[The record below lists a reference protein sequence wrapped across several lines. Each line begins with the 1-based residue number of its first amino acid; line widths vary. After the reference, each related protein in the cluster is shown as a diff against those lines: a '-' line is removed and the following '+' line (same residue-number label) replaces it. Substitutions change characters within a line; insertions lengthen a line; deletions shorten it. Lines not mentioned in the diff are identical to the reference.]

1 MPGNS
6 EGKCNGD
13 KTGVEQEEEEDDEE
27 EEERLWQSVDEIVKI
42 IEEAWKGLDGKN
54 NCGGLGLINGSM
66 DLDDIDD
73 VDIYDDVD
81 VDDERNGDFVCAL
94 WFHIHVYMHMRRACI
109 AVVSFFTD
117 DCQRSQVRLYVAAV
131 VLWL

>member
-1 MPGNS
+1 M
-6 EGKCNGD
+6 
-13 KTGVEQEEEEDDEE
+13 
-27 EEERLWQSVDEIVKI
+27 
-42 IEEAWKGLDGKN
+42 DGKN

-94 WFHIHVYMHMRRACI
+94 
-109 AVVSFFTD
+109 
-117 DCQRSQVRLYVAAV
+117 
-131 VLWL
+131 